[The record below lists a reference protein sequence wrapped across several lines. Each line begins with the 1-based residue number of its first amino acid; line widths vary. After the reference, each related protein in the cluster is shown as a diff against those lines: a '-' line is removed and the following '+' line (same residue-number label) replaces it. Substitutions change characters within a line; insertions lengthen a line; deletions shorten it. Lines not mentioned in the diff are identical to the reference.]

1 MLSNFKKREGKNS
14 DFGRPRKLSYRQI
27 TERKNMIELKSN
39 KLISRQELQERL
51 GKCSRTSIYRW
62 EKDGLI
68 PHSIK
73 IGSNNYWRESEIDTY
88 INSLT
93 N

>member
-1 MLSNFKKREGKNS
+1 MRGENN
-14 DFGRPRKLSYRQI
+14 DFGRPRNLSYWQI
-27 TERKNMIELKSN
+27 TERKNMTELKSN
-39 KLISRQELQERL
+39 KLINRQELQERL

-62 EKDGLI
+62 EKDGVI

-73 IGSNNYWRESEIDTY
+73 IGSNNYWRESEIDAY